1 MNNPLIS
8 LSISISSGMTRT
20 PSFHRMYTPQSRQF
34 SGKFGSSSPLGY
46 VQRMSLAT
54 GSENQ
59 FSAADALDSL
69 TYFYDNSMGL
79 ELPPTAS
86 LVAKRINWE
95 SAACWKLLIEIYKME
110 AIGERIRDQIGDDE
124 ENPLRDGFISYP
136 AFRRLMA
143 LIRWVHWV
151 NTQEAEDMGEQVSAS
166 RLAYPNTSVD
176 HELPIDTSIR
186 TPEKLNHADLAQE
199 HQLCRQVWQL
209 LTQGRLMDAIEL
221 CTVTGHH
228 WRAGVLNAA
237 SGHLCMAEDEGDDSG
252 DHVEMDWVES
262 VIVSGLFGVESGLQK
277 EAGQARQLV
286 KKTANEILSK
296 NDAGVSEFDTAITGY
311 LCGNEEVMR
320 RVAPQ
325 QSFSV
330 HLFVSL
336 HALKEEFVSF
346 LLGNRGNRFDNMST
360 AKEVDS
366 LLADSV
372 AVIVSSL
379 DTALGL
385 DELNQFKLL
394 QSDLAV
400 GDYESALNQ
409 LHNWVS
415 EGTIRFNS
423 QDFQIS
429 LPGLD
434 ETAAVVM
441 RSFASCLATVLRDIV
456 GRNIVFDESIVS
468 AIVTSQVEA
477 LVAQLKGNGSLAEGN
492 DMVVETLALLT
503 NEPIKIKT
511 WAWYIRQY
519 MHERTDWTGD
529 RSLAFPPMI
538 SLAEMFPGGA
548 LSVFKLLTRDI
559 VERRAHSILS
569 HAIGTSVDAG
579 RDIEFA
585 IGCLTSFWMVAQSA
599 AKSTGNG
606 VFSDLMP
613 GYDDPDEA
621 ASNLATSVG
630 AMISEA
636 LSLLI
641 LSDLQ
646 AAKHAVALTCLTVS
660 VPGSHV
666 KLLSVHAAVDSVL
679 AAAQEQGSDHSDPLS
694 TVSSFIQILDRV
706 TSVMERNSLL
716 EQQRANLA
724 KLSGKTS
731 RTATPVTASADTRR
745 QLMESHRLIDSATQM
760 IGKLIDDIIGLLNEY
775 LSNSDCPIDLR
786 GPCALGT
793 DSELWRKIAT
803 TLIDVVLESSVQAI
817 ALVDDRQKQVNML
830 KSVQSCQW
838 VRETLSKA
846 RVNEILE
853 EIA

>member
-1 MNNPLIS
+1 MAS
-8 LSISISSGMTRT
+8 
-20 PSFHRMYTPQSRQF
+20 
-34 SGKFGSSSPLGY
+34 
-46 VQRMSLAT
+46 

-59 FSAADALDSL
+59 YSAADAAHSL
-69 TYFYDNSMGL
+69 HYFYDNSMGL

-95 SAACWKLLIEIYKME
+95 STACWKLLIEIYKME
-110 AIGERIRDQIGDDE
+110 AIGERIRDHIGDDD
-124 ENPLRDGFISYP
+124 ENAIRDGFISYP

-151 NTQEAEDMGEQVSAS
+151 NAQEAEDMGEQVSAS
-166 RLAYPNTSVD
+166 RLAYPNTSMD
-176 HELPIDTSIR
+176 HELPIDTSVR
-186 TPEKLNHADLAQE
+186 TPEKLNHADLAKE

-209 LTQGRLMDAIEL
+209 LTQGRVMDAIEL
-221 CTVTGHH
+221 CSVAGHH

-237 SGHLCMAEDEGDDSG
+237 SGHVCMADDQGNDSG

-262 VIVSGLFGVESGLQK
+262 VIVSGLFGVESGLQN
-277 EAGQARQLV
+277 ETSQARQLV

-296 NDAGVSEFDTAITGY
+296 NGAGLSEFDTAITGY

-325 QSFSV
+325 QSFIV

-346 LLGNRGNRFDNMST
+346 LLGNRGTRFDNMST
-360 AKEVDS
+360 AKEVDA
-366 LLADSV
+366 LLADAV

-400 GDYESALNQ
+400 GDYESSVNQ
-409 LHNWVS
+409 LHHWVS

-429 LPGLD
+429 PSGPD

-456 GRNIVFDESIVS
+456 GRNTEFDESIIS
-468 AIVTSQVEA
+468 TIVTSQVEA

-503 NEPIKIKT
+503 NERIKIKT
-511 WAWYIRQY
+511 WAWYIGQY
-519 MHERTDWTGD
+519 MHEWTDWTGD
-529 RSLAFPPMI
+529 RSLAFPPII
-538 SLAEMFPGGA
+538 SLAESFPGGA
-548 LSVFKLLTRDI
+548 LSVLKLLTRDI
-559 VERRAHSILS
+559 VEHRAPSVLS

-579 RDIEFA
+579 HDIEFA
-585 IGCLTSFWMVAQSA
+585 IGCLTCIWMVAQSA

-613 GYDDPDEA
+613 GYEDPDEA
-621 ASNLATSVG
+621 ASHLATAVG

-646 AAKHAVALTCLTVS
+646 AAKHAVALTSSTISL
-660 VPGSHV
+660 PGSHV
-666 KLLSVHAAVDSVL
+666 KLLSVHAAVESVL
-679 AAAQEQGSDHSDPLS
+679 AAAQEEAGPDQCDPLS
-694 TVSSFIQILDRV
+694 TVSSFMRILDRV

-731 RTATPVTASADTRR
+731 RKATPVTASADTRR
-745 QLMESHRLIDSATQM
+745 QLMESHRLIDSSTQM
-760 IGKLIDDIIGLLNEY
+760 IGKLIDDIIGLLSEY
-775 LSNSDCPIDLR
+775 LSNSECPIDLR

-793 DSELWRKIAT
+793 ESELWRKIGT
-803 TLIDVVLESSVQAI
+803 TLIEVVLESSVQAV
-817 ALVDDRQKQVNML
+817 ALVDDRQKQVNIL
-830 KSVQSCQW
+830 KSVESCRW
-838 VRETLSKA
+838 VRGTLSKA